1 MIDLIQW
8 RCSIGSFKLKVKCYI
23 GKYTNNAF
31 DIGVLHTV
39 LNIFTDYAVLHI
51 AQFIKYICSM
61 LLLCSGDIEVNPGPA
76 FHVACPMCNM
86 QVHIR
91 KKICVVVI
99 GLLRNVVQE

>member
-1 MIDLIQW
+1 MT
-8 RCSIGSFKLKVKCYI
+8 CNFAKFANFAKLSR
-23 GKYTNNAF
+23 YT
-31 DIGVLHTV
+31 V
-39 LNIFTDYAVLHI
+39 